1 MHVKAEE
8 SQNEDLK
15 QVPAGSLVRCQIS
28 RPLGSSGRISW
39 DSLDSLLIVCG
50 GSGISF
56 GISALEET
64 CFKMWSR
71 SRSDPERTSTTTV
84 SRVCLVW
91 IFREYAHLSWV
102 APSLKRCLEM
112 IPRQDL
118 QINLYVS
125 NSLRRK
131 KPSQAQ
137 RPSEVANV
145 PKVDVDDSQTLL
157 VPPHPPFLR
166 SGPDSDCSGSS
177 SVRNSFT
184 GSITVTESDH
194 SHGLESEDVPIE
206 FTDFEGENQHGTD
219 AEMMVSANVKLEGKR
234 RRKNTLLRARGLRGW
249 KPKGMLGPERAI
261 DAAEV
266 EKQESDTI
274 EFKNENGKELEGR
287 LEATNHETPWK
298 DELMREL
305 GLDVTNSERVA
316 LEELSES
323 IKSGRPKLKKILKSE
338 VENSTGRTLVAC
350 CGPDSLNSYMRTLV
364 SQQDLGSRDTKKDID
379 IYTEDFSY

>member
-1 MHVKAEE
+1 
-8 SQNEDLK
+8 
-15 QVPAGSLVRCQIS
+15 
-28 RPLGSSGRISW
+28 
-39 DSLDSLLIVCG
+39 
-50 GSGISF
+50 
-56 GISALEET
+56 
-64 CFKMWSR
+64 
-71 SRSDPERTSTTTV
+71 
-84 SRVCLVW
+84 
-91 IFREYAHLSWV
+91 
-102 APSLKRCLEM
+102 
-112 IPRQDL
+112 
-118 QINLYVS
+118 
-125 NSLRRK
+125 
-131 KPSQAQ
+131 
-137 RPSEVANV
+137 
-145 PKVDVDDSQTLL
+145 
-157 VPPHPPFLR
+157 
-166 SGPDSDCSGSS
+166 
-177 SVRNSFT
+177 
-184 GSITVTESDH
+184 
-194 SHGLESEDVPIE
+194 
-206 FTDFEGENQHGTD
+206 
-219 AEMMVSANVKLEGKR
+219 
-234 RRKNTLLRARGLRGW
+234 
-249 KPKGMLGPERAI
+249 MLGPERAI